1 MCRLI
6 QIKEIRSVS
15 DWQVRFILEGALVRS
30 RCKYFNFTH
39 ENSPNTILRFRGVEK
54 VLEHAHPSIFI
65 FQLSSY
71 TGEDAQVPTR
81 EKLV

>member
-6 QIKEIRSVS
+6 QIEEIRSVS
-15 DWQVRFILEGALVRS
+15 DWQVRFSLEGALVCS
-30 RCKYFNFTH
+30 WCKYFSFTH
-39 ENSPNTILRFRGVEK
+39 KNSPNTILRFRGVEK

-71 TGEDAQVPTR
+71 TGEDAQVLSR
-81 EKLV
+81 EPSV